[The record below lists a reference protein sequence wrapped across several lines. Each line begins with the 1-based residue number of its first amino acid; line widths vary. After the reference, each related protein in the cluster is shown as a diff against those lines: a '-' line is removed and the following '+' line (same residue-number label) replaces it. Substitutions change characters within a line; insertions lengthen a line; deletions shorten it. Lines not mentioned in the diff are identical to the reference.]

1 MDKKSVSASILV
13 IYLAI
18 FFSVIGICFSTFVYQ
33 NTKIV
38 FKEVSVAV
46 SEGVGVFGDK
56 DLSKNLTKL
65 KLSDMTLG
73 LKPATGDVDAETQIP
88 STITDEG
95 TSEGYYSTIY
105 VKPTKSYKI
114 ILKDIKIESK
124 KNELEVKEER
134 KNIFVAIKDIKNTT
148 KSLKEDQTEIVSF
161 SNINETQKLTFY
173 FWLGALSGE
182 ELEGAKI
189 SFVLDFVAI

>member
-46 SEGVGVFGDK
+46 SEGVGVFSDK

-73 LKPATGDVDAETQIP
+73 LKPATGEVDAETQIP

-105 VKPTKSYKI
+105 VKSTKSYKI

-148 KSLKEDQTEIVSF
+148 KSLKEDEIEIVTF